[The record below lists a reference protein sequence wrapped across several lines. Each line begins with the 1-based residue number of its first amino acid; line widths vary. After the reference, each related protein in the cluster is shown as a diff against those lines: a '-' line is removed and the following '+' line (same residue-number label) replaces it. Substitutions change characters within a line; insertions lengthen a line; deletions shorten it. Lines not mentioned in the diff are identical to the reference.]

1 MTTRQSRLLRNI
13 ILAAAAFCAGMA
25 CRGCGGRERGAD
37 GDGAERVETLRDT
50 VWLTDT
56 INVPVPVP
64 GAERVVRD
72 TVIVAAVVPTDS
84 LADADPGPGP
94 DSAVVSLPVVSRHYG
109 DSLYDAWVSGP
120 VDPRLDSLRVYPQRM
135 EITETVTIARR
146 PSRWGVSF
154 GVGVVAG
161 PGGVEPGVFFGLA
174 YILKPF

>member
-13 ILAAAAFCAGMA
+13 IFAAAAFCAGMA
-25 CRGCGGRERGAD
+25 FRGCGGRERGAD
-37 GDGAERVETLRDT
+37 GDVAERVETLRDT

-56 INVPVPVP
+56 IDVPVPVP

-72 TVIVAAVVPTDS
+72 TVLIAAVVPTDS
-84 LADADPGPGP
+84 LADVNPGR
-94 DSAVVSLPVVSRHYG
+94 DSAIVSLPVVSRHYG
-109 DSLYDAWVSGP
+109 DSLFDAWVSGP

-135 EITETVTIARR
+135 EITETVTITRR